1 MTDLVFAILDE
12 LYFISTFQELCEKTS
27 IDESLLKLELWNLI
41 EKEWIKCL
49 ENEQEMT
56 VSLAEYDS
64 NFKNYHYIASK
75 KGLFAHNT
83 LS

>member
-1 MTDLVFAILDE
+1 MTDLVFTILDE
-12 LYFISTFQELCEKTS
+12 LYFISTFQELSEKS
-27 IDESLLKLELWNLI
+27 LIDENSLKLELWNLI
-41 EKEWIKCL
+41 EKEWVKCL
-49 ENEQEMT
+49 ENEQEMN
-56 VSLAEYDS
+56 VSLSEYDS